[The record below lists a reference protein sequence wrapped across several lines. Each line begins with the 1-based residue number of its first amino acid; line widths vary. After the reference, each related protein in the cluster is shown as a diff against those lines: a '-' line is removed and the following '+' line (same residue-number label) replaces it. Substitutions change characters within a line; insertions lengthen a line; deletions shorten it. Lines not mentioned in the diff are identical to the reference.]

1 MSSDTSTGVSIIVPL
16 LNEEAVAEK
25 LMNQLEQSGAEQII
39 IVDGGSSDSTR
50 ELVRAAGYTVVE
62 SAAGR
67 AKQMN
72 AGAKLANQ
80 RMLLFLHADTKL
92 PKHYKSEI
100 VKADVWGRFDVSF
113 DDQSRSMNMVAY
125 FMNFRSRISS
135 VATGDQAIFVD
146 RDVFQSVGGFPE
158 FPLME
163 DVAICKRLRQ
173 LHRPF
178 NSREKVVTSA
188 RRWEQHGV
196 GNTILKMWWYRLA
209 FFLGVS
215 PSKLRRGYEDVR

>member
-92 PKHYKSEI
+92 PKHYLE
-100 VKADVWGRFDVSF
+100 AFLSF
-113 DDQSRSMNMVAY
+113 R
-125 FMNFRSRISS
+125 
-135 VATGDQAIFVD
+135 
-146 RDVFQSVGGFPE
+146 
-158 FPLME
+158 
-163 DVAICKRLRQ
+163 
-173 LHRPF
+173 
-178 NSREKVVTSA
+178 
-188 RRWEQHGV
+188 
-196 GNTILKMWWYRLA
+196 
-209 FFLGVS
+209 
-215 PSKLRRGYEDVR
+215 